1 MFDNIKNFIGKIILS
16 NQVSAKKNRHLFMP
30 FDKAQ
35 EIGIIYNAS
44 EGNNEQKIQQFASD
58 LRNEGKKV
66 YLLGFVNEKEL
77 SYKKVP
83 HISSEFYW
91 KEKLNFFNLPS
102 AEKIGRF
109 IDTPFD
115 LLFNVYHEEN
125 ISLQGVSGLSKAKY
139 QLGAQMNL
147 ATQLFD
153 ITIDTGENKDLYYLA
168 KQMEFYLKSI

>member
-1 MFDNIKNFIGKIILS
+1 MKDDKKLEEYINQQEETYNNNMSYFLNILDGLQECPGRIIVMTTNKPNVLDRALIRPGRIDH
-16 NQVSAKKNRHLFMP
+16 NIHFTLATCQDTIDIL
-30 FDKAQ
+30 
-35 EIGIIYNAS
+35 
-44 EGNNEQKIQQFASD
+44 
-58 LRNEGKKV
+58 
-66 YLLGFVNEKEL
+66 
-77 SYKKVP
+77 
-83 HISSEFYW
+83 EFYW

-115 LLFNVYHEEN
+115 LLFNIYHEEN
-125 ISLQGVSGLSKAKY
+125 ISLQGVSVLSKAKY

-168 KQMEFYLKSI
+168 KQMEFYLKAI